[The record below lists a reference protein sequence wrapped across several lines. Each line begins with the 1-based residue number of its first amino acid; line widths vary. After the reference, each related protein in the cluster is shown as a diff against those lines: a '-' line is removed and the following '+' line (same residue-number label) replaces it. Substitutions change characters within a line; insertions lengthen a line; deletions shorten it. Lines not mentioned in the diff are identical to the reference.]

1 MHRLATVTLLA
12 MCAAGCDKSNDPES
26 EEIVSLENDPYLWLE
41 EVEGERALDWAR
53 ERNAESLSYLEALST
68 YAELRDRN
76 LEIYNSDDRIA
87 SPAIRGGYVYNFW
100 KDDNYIRGLWR
111 RMTID
116 DYVARRENW
125 EPVLDVDALAD
136 AEGEDWVWKGV
147 ECLYPEYE
155 RCLLRLSRGGADATV
170 VREFNTVTKQFVE
183 NGFFLAEAKSNLSWV
198 DEDTLFVGSDFGD
211 GSLTESGY
219 PRTTR
224 LWERGEPVEEAEE
237 IFAGEVE
244 DVASGVSRIWDGDTP
259 HDVAMRYPTFFTTQK
274 FLMNGDGEFV
284 ELDLPA
290 DSRFS
295 TIFKGQ
301 VIVELTS
308 DWAPAGETY
317 AQGSVIAI
325 ALDDFLAGG
334 RDFDVLFEPT
344 PTRALTR
351 NGISSTR
358 DYILLGVLDNVVSK
372 LDRLSFSNGE
382 WTREAVDL
390 PDVGRV
396 SILST
401 DDRTNLFFY
410 SYEDFLQPDT
420 LYVSD
425 DGGDTS
431 TAIRKQPEYFNA
443 DGMRVEQLFATSKDG
458 TQVPYF
464 LVTPKGF
471 EADGKAPTLIGGY
484 GGFQVSRLPAYSGT
498 LGHSW
503 LERGGV
509 YVLAN
514 IRGGGEYGPAWHQAA
529 LREKRQNAYDDF
541 IAVAEDL
548 IDRGITSPDHLGI
561 RGGSNGGLLT
571 GVMLTQRPDLYD
583 AVVVQVPLLDMK
595 RFNKML
601 AGASWMGEYGDPDT
615 DDWEF
620 IKEYS
625 PYHNIKPDVEY
636 PKAFFTTSTRDQR
649 VHPAHARKMVAR
661 MMEMGHDLYYFEN
674 MVGGHAGASD
684 NTQAAR
690 NEALI
695 YSYLWDQ
702 LGHKDN

>member
-1 MHRLATVTLLA
+1 MQRLATIALLA
-12 MCAAGCDKSNDPES
+12 LCSTGCSNSNDTET
-26 EEIVSLENDPYLWLE
+26 EERVSQDNDPYLWLE

-53 ERNAESLSYLEALST
+53 ERNKESLSHLEALET

-87 SPAIRGGYVYNFW
+87 TPAIRGEFVYNFW
-100 KDDNYIRGLWR
+100 RDAAHVRGLWR

-116 DYVARRENW
+116 DYVAGQDDW
-125 EPVLDVDALAD
+125 EPVLDIDALAD
-136 AEGEDWVWKGV
+136 AEGEDWVWKGA
-147 ECLYPEYE
+147 ECLYPDYE
-155 RCLLRLSRGGADATV
+155 RCLLQLSRGGADATV
-170 VREFNTVTKQFVE
+170 VREFNMLAKQFVE
-183 NGFFLAEAKSNLSWV
+183 NGFFLEEAKSNVSWI
-198 DEDTLFVGSDFGD
+198 DKNSLFVGSDFGED
-211 GSLTESGY
+211 ALTDSGY
-219 PRTTR
+219 PRTVR
-224 LWERGEPVEEAEE
+224 VWERGEPVEEAEE
-237 IFAGEVE
+237 IFAGDVK
-244 DVASGVSRIWDGDTP
+244 DVASGVSRIWDGNTP
-259 HDVAMRYPTFFTTQK
+259 YDVAVRYPTFFTTQK
-274 FLMNGDGEFV
+274 FLMNEEGEFV
-284 ELDLPA
+284 ELDVPP

-301 VIVELTS
+301 IILELTT
-308 DWAPAGETY
+308 DWTPDATTY
-317 AQGSVIAI
+317 PQGAVIAI
-325 ALDDFLAGG
+325 ALDDFLAGS
-334 RDFDVLFEPT
+334 RDFEMLFEPT
-344 PTRALTR
+344 PTRALSR
-351 NGISSTR
+351 GGIARTR
-358 DYILLGVLDNVVSK
+358 DYVLLSVLDDVVSK
-372 LDRLSFSNGE
+372 LERLSISGDA
-382 WTREAVDL
+382 WASEAVDT

-396 SILST
+396 SIVST
-401 DDRTNLFFY
+401 DENSNLFFF
-410 SYEDFLQPDT
+410 SYESFLQPDT

-425 DGGDTS
+425 DGGATIS
-431 TAIRKQPEYFNA
+431 PIRQLPAYFNS
-443 DGMRVEQLFATSKDG
+443 DGMGVEQLFATSRDG
-458 TQVPYF
+458 TKVPYF
-464 LVTPKGF
+464 LVTPAGF
-471 EADGKAPTLIGGY
+471 EADGEAPTLIGGY
-484 GGFQVSRLPAYSGT
+484 GGFQVSRLPSYSAT
-498 LGHSW
+498 IGHSW

-548 IDRGITSPDHLGI
+548 VARGITNPDHLGI

-595 RFNKML
+595 RYNKLL

-625 PYHNIKPDVEY
+625 PYHNLKPDVDY
-636 PKAFFTTSTRDQR
+636 PKAFFTTSTRDDR

-661 MMEMGHDLYYFEN
+661 MMEMGHDLYYYEN

-702 LGHKDN
+702 LGDTDD